1 MSITHLIWI
10 MSEMQIWFIL
20 KPQICQIDLNN
31 EKKAIVHGVF
41 VTSF

>member
-1 MSITHLIWI
+1 
-10 MSEMQIWFIL
+10 MQTWLIL

-31 EKKAIVHGVF
+31 EKKAIAHGVF